1 MLSILRHMLKRGIVT
16 TNYPQVAEPAP
27 EAFRGQ
33 VLLDS
38 SHCTGDGAC
47 ARVCP
52 SNAIIVTESDDGWVW
67 TLDDARCVFCGLCQE
82 ACPEQAIIDLE
93 RVRAGDAHERRSCHN
108 GNVRTW
114 ERGSDQ

>member
-1 MLSILRHMLKRGIVT
+1 MRKRGIVT
-16 TNYPQVAEPAP
+16 TNYPEVAEPAP

-38 SHCTGDGAC
+38 SRCTGDGAC

-52 SNAIIVTESDDGWVW
+52 SNAIGVTESADGWVW
-67 TLDDARCVFCGLCQE
+67 TLDDARCVFCGLCE
-82 ACPEQAIIDLE
+82 EVCPEQAISISNEFELATRSKVDLVTTVTFVG
-93 RVRAGDAHERRSCHN
+93 R
-108 GNVRTW
+108 

>member
-1 MLSILRHMLKRGIVT
+1 MLSIFRHALKRGIVT
-16 TNYPQVAEPAP
+16 TGYPEVEEPAP

-38 SHCTGDGAC
+38 ARCTGDGAC

-52 SNAIIVTESDDGWVW
+52 SNAIVVAESEDGWVW

-82 ACPEQAIIDLE
+82 VCPEQAIQISNEFELATRASDDLVTMVTF
-93 RVRAGDAHERRSCHN
+93 VREKQGADR
-108 GNVRTW
+108 
-114 ERGSDQ
+114 

>member
-1 MLSILRHMLKRGIVT
+1 MLSIFRHALKRGIVT
-16 TNYPQVAEPAP
+16 TSYPAVPESAP

-38 SHCTGDGAC
+38 GRCTGDGAC

-52 SNAIIVTESDDGWVW
+52 SNAIVVAESEAGWTW

-82 ACPEQAIIDLE
+82 VCPEQAILISNEFELATRTSDDLVTTVMFVN
-93 RVRAGDAHERRSCHN
+93 R
-108 GNVRTW
+108 
-114 ERGSDQ
+114 ERGADQ

>member
-1 MLSILRHMLKRGIVT
+1 MLKRGIVT
-16 TNYPQVAEPAP
+16 TNYPEVAEPAP

-38 SHCTGDGAC
+38 GRCTGDGAC

-52 SNAIIVTESDDGWVW
+52 SDAIVVTENADGWVW

-82 ACPEQAIIDLE
+82 VCPEQAISISNEFELATRSKDDLVTTVTF
-93 RVRAGDAHERRSCHN
+93 VRG
-108 GNVRTW
+108 
-114 ERGSDQ
+114 ERGPDQ